1 MAVLAATL
9 PCAVTPFNVTSS
21 PYELAYRSHDAHVFI
36 HDGKAVRSPMKHSQ
50 RSESTTPTATG
61 FSPGF
66 ASLGLEASLLTT
78 LESLGYEEPT
88 PIQREAVPPLL
99 AGRDLLGQAATGT
112 GKTAAFALP
121 MLQRIG
127 HSTKTRPS
135 ALVLV
140 PTRELAIQ
148 VGEAVQRYGKELRVS
163 VLPVYGGQA
172 IGPQLYALKRG
183 VDIVV
188 ATPGRALDHI
198 RRGVLKLEHV
208 QIVVLDEADEMLD
221 MGFAEDL
228 DAILQQTPKSKQTA
242 LFSATMPPR
251 IRSIAHRHLHNPV
264 EITIAKE
271 PVKAGTAPRVK
282 QTAYVVARPHRAA
295 TLARVIDVAGAK
307 SALVFCRTRLEVD
320 EVTAMLTARGCRAEA
335 IHGGMSQGQRDRVM
349 QAFKSGQTEL
359 LIATDVAARGLD
371 IPQVSHVINY
381 DLPSSAEVYVHRI
394 GRTGRAGREGAAIT
408 ILDPREQRLLRSI
421 EQHTKAQVIV
431 VPVPSVADLRAKQ
444 LERIQAAMLEVLQDG
459 KLDGFAPLV
468 DRLAAS
474 HSSADVAAAA
484 IKLLVRAQGGE
495 RPEQEIP
502 GMPVRQPEFG
512 RPVRQAGRYDD
523 RSRTLSSRPDRRPTG
538 PPRQGQRQAG
548 MARVYIGAGREVG
561 IRPGDLVGAIANEA
575 KVRSNIIGAIE
586 IEDRFSI
593 VDVPESM
600 AAGIVEI
607 LGRVRIKGRKV
618 PVRLFRE

>member
-1 MAVLAATL
+1 MTKQ
-9 PCAVTPFNVTSS
+9 
-21 PYELAYRSHDAHVFI
+21 SH
-36 HDGKAVRSPMKHSQ
+36 
-50 RSESTTPTATG
+50 STVSAGPTATG

-66 ASLGLEASLLTT
+66 VSLGLEAPLLAT
-78 LESLGYEEPT
+78 LETLGYEEPT
-88 PIQREAVPPLL
+88 PIQREAIPPLL

-127 HSTKTRPS
+127 HAERARPS

-148 VGEAVQRYGKELRVS
+148 VGEAVQRYGKELRMS

-172 IGPQLYALKRG
+172 IGPQLHTLKRG
-183 VDIVV
+183 VDVIV

-198 RRGVLKLEHV
+198 RRGTLKLHEV
-208 QIVVLDEADEMLD
+208 KIVVLDEADEMLD
-221 MGFAEDL
+221 MGFADDL
-228 DAILQQTPKSKQTA
+228 DAILTETPKTKQTA

-271 PVKAGTAPRVK
+271 PVKAGTAPRVQ
-282 QTAYVVARPHRAA
+282 QTAYIVARPHRAA
-295 TLARVIDVAGAK
+295 ALARVIDVVGAK

-320 EVTAMLTARGCRAEA
+320 EVTAMLTGRGHRAEA

-349 QAFKSGQTEL
+349 QAFKAGQTEL
-359 LIATDVAARGLD
+359 LVATDVAARGLD

-408 ILDPREQRLLRSI
+408 ILDPREQRLLRTI
-421 EQHTKAQVIV
+421 EQHTKAQVV
-431 VPVPSVADLRAKQ
+431 VLPVPSVADLRAKQ
-444 LERIQAAMLEVLQDG
+444 LERLQAVMAEVLRDG
-459 KLDGFAPLV
+459 KLDGFKPLV
-468 DRLAAS
+468 DRLTAS
-474 HSSADVAAAA
+474 HSSDDVAAAA

-502 GMPVRQPEFG
+502 GMPARQPEFG
-512 RPVRQAGRYDD
+512 RPARNAGRYDD
-523 RSRTLSSRPDRRPTG
+523 RSRSTSSRPERRPTG
-538 PPRQGQRQAG
+538 LSRHGRREAG
-548 MARVYIGAGREVG
+548 MARVYVGAGHEEG

-575 KVRSNIIGAIE
+575 KVHSNVIGSIE
-586 IEDRFSI
+586 IEDRFSL
-593 VDVPESM
+593 VDVPESL
-600 AAGIVEI
+600 AARIIEL
-607 LGRVRIKGRKV
+607 LGRARIKGRKV